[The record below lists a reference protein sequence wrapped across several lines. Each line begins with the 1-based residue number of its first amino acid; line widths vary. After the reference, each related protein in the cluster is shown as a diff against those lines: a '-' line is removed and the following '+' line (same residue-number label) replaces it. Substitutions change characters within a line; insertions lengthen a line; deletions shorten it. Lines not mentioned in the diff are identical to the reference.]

1 MTEIGEEKVRAG
13 HTGDG
18 VRAMLGWGLLAV
30 TIGLLGT
37 LIILSG
43 AMGV

>member
-18 VRAMLGWGLLAV
+18 VRAMLGWSLAAA
-30 TIGLLGT
+30 TIGLFAT
-37 LIILSG
+37 LI
-43 AMGV
+43 VFVT

>member
-18 VRAMLGWGLLAV
+18 VRAMLGWGLAAV
-30 TIGLLGT
+30 TLGLLGT
-37 LIILSG
+37 LIIFAG
-43 AMGV
+43 GV